1 MVRDFMAD
9 ITVKCPSPGKNPVK
23 IIPFNDTD
31 KGIAQ
36 KLEDILNDAL
46 FHENEDGVRGLD
58 SLF

>member
-1 MVRDFMAD
+1 MAD